1 MNIGFIGTG
10 NMGTILIEALIESR
24 AVIPSSLTITNRTID
39 KALNIKKRFPDIQ
52 VAERPEEVI
61 TESDAVFICVKPLDI
76 YPL

>member
-52 VAERPEEVI
+52 VKSRLE
-61 TESDAVFICVKPLDI
+61 FIL
-76 YPL
+76 

>member
-39 KALNIKKRFPDIQ
+39 KALNIKKTIPRHSGCRT
-52 VAERPEEVI
+52 AGR
-61 TESDAVFICVKPLDI
+61 SDYGK
-76 YPL
+76 

>member
-39 KALNIKKRFPDIQ
+39 KALNIKTIPRHSGCRT
-52 VAERPEEVI
+52 AGR
-61 TESDAVFICVKPLDI
+61 SDYGK
-76 YPL
+76 

>member
-39 KALNIKKRFPDIQ
+39 KALNIKNDSQTFRLQNGRK
-52 VAERPEEVI
+52 
-61 TESDAVFICVKPLDI
+61 K
-76 YPL
+76 

>member
-39 KALNIKKRFPDIQ
+39 KALNIK
-52 VAERPEEVI
+52 
-61 TESDAVFICVKPLDI
+61 
-76 YPL
+76 